1 MPELPEVEITRECLE
16 RWLVGRRILD
26 GKVPDALLRG
36 GQPRRLVEDTL
47 RGATVH
53 GIARRGKYL
62 LIDLGR
68 RRARLLAH
76 LGMTG
81 RFELI
86 ASKEPLPK
94 FVRVEIVLNRGARL
108 VFADAR
114 RLGQFRVV
122 KEREQRRLD
131 SLGIEPLGPGLTASR
146 LLELTSVSRRAVK
159 IFLMDQHRI
168 AGIGNIQA
176 AESLFRARIHPAR
189 PALELS
195 RIEAGRLAR
204 SIRKSLATE
213 IKQSRGELRY
223 LQDGGGNHFLV
234 YGRAGEP
241 CPRCRGTIERFMQAG
256 RSSYYCPSCQQSGL
270 KGEPDEKRRA

>member
-16 RWLVGRRILD
+16 RWLVGRRIRA

-36 GQPRRLVEDTL
+36 GQSRRLVEDTL

-53 GIARRGKYL
+53 GIGRRGKYL
-62 LIDLGR
+62 LFDLGR
-68 RRARLLAH
+68 RRPRLLAH

-94 FVRVEIVLNRGARL
+94 FVRVEIALNRGARL

-122 KEREQRRLD
+122 NEREQRRLD

-146 LLELTSVSRRAVK
+146 LFDLTSASRRAVK
-159 IFLMDQHRI
+159 ILLMDQHRI

-189 PALELS
+189 PASELS

-204 SIRKSLATE
+204 SIRNSLETE
-213 IKQSRGELRY
+213 VKQSRGELRY

-234 YGRAGEP
+234 YGRVGEP
-241 CPRCRGTIERFMQAG
+241 CPRCLGTIERFMQAG
-256 RSSYYCPSCQQSGL
+256 RSSYYCPSCQQSGVE
-270 KGEPDEKRRA
+270 GRAR

>member
-1 MPELPEVEITRECLE
+1 MPELPEVEITREHLE
-16 RWLVGRRILD
+16 RWLVGRRIRASN
-26 GKVPDALLRG
+26 VPDVLLRG
-36 GQPRRLVEDTL
+36 GQPQRLVEDTL

-53 GIARRGKYL
+53 GIGRRGKYL
-62 LIDLGR
+62 LFNLGR

-86 ASKEPLPK
+86 ASKEPLPR
-94 FVRVEIVLNRGARL
+94 FVRVEIVLNRGDRL

-114 RLGQFRVV
+114 RFGQFRVV
-122 KEREQRRLD
+122 TEREQRRLD
-131 SLGIEPLGPGLTASR
+131 SLGIEPLGTGLTASR
-146 LLELTSVSRRAVK
+146 LLELTSASRRAVK
-159 IFLMDQHRI
+159 ILLMDQHRI

-195 RIEAGRLAR
+195 RGETARLAR

-213 IKQSRGELRY
+213 IEQSRGELRY

-241 CPRCRGTIERFMQAG
+241 CPRCRGTIERFMQVG
-256 RSSYYCPSCQQSGL
+256 RSSYYCPSCQQ
-270 KGEPDEKRRA
+270 KGVEGRSR